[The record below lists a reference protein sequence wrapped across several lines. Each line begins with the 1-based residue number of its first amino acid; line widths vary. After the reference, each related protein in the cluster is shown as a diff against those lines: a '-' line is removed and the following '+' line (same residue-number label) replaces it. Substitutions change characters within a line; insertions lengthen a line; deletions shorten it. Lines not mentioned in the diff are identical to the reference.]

1 MTEERKKILEILAE
15 GKITAEDAERL
26 LDKIEAGSTS
36 GGKLSREP
44 RQPGDP
50 CKLKWLLVQVDSDD
64 GDKVNV
70 RVPLNLIRT
79 GIKLGAILPAGASKR
94 IQEYGIDL
102 NDLTQLADEDLMEAL
117 ADLQVDVNSEG
128 GDKVRIYCE

>member
-15 GKITAEDAERL
+15 GKITAEEAERL
-26 LDKIEAGSTS
+26 LDKIEATPADEANTGSRT
-36 GGKLSREP
+36 REP
-44 RQPGDP
+44 KKIKYLRV
-50 CKLKWLLVQVDSDD
+50 LVDGAE

-70 RVPLNLIRT
+70 RVPINLIRT

-94 IQEYGIDL
+94 IQECGIDL